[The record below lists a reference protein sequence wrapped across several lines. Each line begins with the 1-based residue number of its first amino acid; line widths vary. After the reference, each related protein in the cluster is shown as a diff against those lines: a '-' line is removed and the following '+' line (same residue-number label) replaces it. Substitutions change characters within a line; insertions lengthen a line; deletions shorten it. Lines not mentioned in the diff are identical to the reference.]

1 MRHLSSKIMGRA
13 ATIKKKKKK
22 KKRKQNKVQKI
33 EVPFL
38 PPHFLS

>member
-1 MRHLSSKIMGRA
+1 MGRA
-13 ATIKKKKKK
+13 ATIKKKKKKK